1 MESRKLQ
8 HFLAVCEH
16 GSMQRAAE
24 HCHLTQS
31 ALSRS
36 LAALAQELGVPLF
49 DGGKRRLQPS
59 RFGLALL
66 PRAQRLLDEE
76 RELKREL
83 ALMDAGQ
90 AGDCAMGF
98 SPTPAEL
105 CMAHCPAWLAE
116 QAPRVRA
123 RMAVGRT
130 DALLEDLRRH
140 VLDLAVVDA
149 SAIRDTEG
157 LSIELLP
164 PLEGGFVCR
173 AGHPLGALSQPS
185 LADLRPYA
193 VACSPLS
200 EAFEQALKQT
210 FEREIG
216 PSPGKPQRSGDWLS
230 LQSDNYQALK
240 TATQASDMVLLVAH
254 AVVRAELDDGRLIA
268 LPRTGLPT
276 PVGRYALV
284 RTTHRVQLPV
294 MASLCDVL
302 RERLTQA

>member
-8 HFLAVCEH
+8 HFLAVCEQ

-66 PRAQRLLDEE
+66 AKAQRLLDEE

-83 ALMDAGQ
+83 ALMNAGL
-90 AGDCAMGF
+90 AGDCAIGF

-105 CMAHCPAWLAE
+105 GMAHCLAWLAD
-116 QAPRVRA
+116 QAPQVRA

-149 SAIRDTEG
+149 SAIRDTDG
-157 LSIELLP
+157 LSMELLP

-173 AGHPLGALSQPS
+173 AQHPLSALPRPS

-200 EAFEQALKQT
+200 EAFE
-210 FEREIG
+210 REISQSLG
-216 PSPGKPQRSGDWLS
+216 KLQPSSHWPS
-230 LQSDNYQALK
+230 LQADNYQALK
-240 TATQASDMVLLVAH
+240 SATLASDMVLLVAH

-268 LPRTGLPT
+268 LPRHALPT

-302 RERLTQA
+302 RQRLAQA

>member
-8 HFLAVCEH
+8 HFLAVCEQ

-24 HCHLTQS
+24 QCHLTQS

-59 RFGLALL
+59 RFGLALQQ
-66 PRAQRLLDEE
+66 RARRLLDEE

-83 ALMDAGQ
+83 ALMNAGQ
-90 AGDCAMGF
+90 AGDCAIGF

-105 CMAHCPAWLAE
+105 GMAHCLAWLAN
-116 QAPRVRA
+116 QAPQVRA

-140 VLDLAVVDA
+140 VLDLAVLDA

-157 LSIELLP
+157 LSIEALE

-173 AGHPLGALSQPS
+173 TLHPLTALPQPC

-200 EAFEQALKQT
+200 ES

-216 PSPGKPQRSGDWLS
+216 QSLGQTRHQCPLLS
-230 LQSDNYQALK
+230 LQGDNFQALK
-240 TATQASDMVLLVAH
+240 SAALASDMVLLVAH
-254 AVVRAELDDGRLIA
+254 AVVRAELQDGRLVA
-268 LPRTGLPT
+268 LPSAALPT
-276 PVGRYALV
+276 PAGRYALV
-284 RTTHRVQLPV
+284 RTTSRVQLPV
-294 MASLCDVL
+294 MAPLCEVL
-302 RERLTQA
+302 RERLAKA

>member
-59 RFGLALL
+59 RFGLALQQ
-66 PRAQRLLDEE
+66 RAQRLLDEE

-83 ALMDAGQ
+83 ALMNAGQ
-90 AGDCAMGF
+90 AGDCAIGF

-105 CMAHCPAWLAE
+105 GMAPCLGWLAD
-116 QAPRVRA
+116 QAPQVHA
-123 RMAVGRT
+123 RMVIGRT
-130 DALLEDLRRH
+130 DALLNDLRRH

-149 SAIRDTEG
+149 SAIHDTEG
-157 LSIELLP
+157 LSIELLR
-164 PLEGGFVCR
+164 PLTGGFVCR
-173 AGHPLGALSQPS
+173 AAHPLSALPQPG

-200 EAFEQALKQT
+200 EAFD
-210 FEREIG
+210 REIG
-216 PSPGKPQRSGDWLS
+216 QILGKPLHSGDLLS
-230 LQSDNYQALK
+230 LQGDNYQALK
-240 TATQASDMVLLVAH
+240 SATLASNMVLLVAH

-268 LPRTGLPT
+268 LPATGLPT
-276 PVGRYALV
+276 PDGRYALV
-284 RTTHRVQLPV
+284 RTTSRVQLPV
-294 MASLCDVL
+294 MAPLCDLL
-302 RERLTQA
+302 REHMARA

>member
-59 RFGLALL
+59 RFGQALQQ
-66 PRAQRLLDEE
+66 RARRLLDEE

-83 ALMDAGQ
+83 ALMNAGQ
-90 AGDCAMGF
+90 AGDCAIGF

-105 CMAHCPAWLAE
+105 GMAHCLAWLAD
-116 QAPRVRA
+116 QAPQVRA
-123 RMAVGRT
+123 RMVVGKT

-140 VLDLAVVDA
+140 VLDLVVVDA
-149 SAIRDTEG
+149 TAIRDPEG
-157 LSIELLP
+157 LDIEPLP

-173 AGHPLGALSQPS
+173 ALHPLSALPRPS
-185 LADLRPYA
+185 LADLGPYA

-200 EAFEQALKQT
+200 EAFE
-210 FEREIG
+210 REIG
-216 PSPGKPQRSGDWLS
+216 QSLGKPPHKGDLLR
-230 LQSDNYQALK
+230 LQSDHYQALK
-240 TATQASDMVLLVAH
+240 SATLASNMVLLVAH
-254 AVVRAELDDGRLIA
+254 ALVRAELDDGRLIA
-268 LPRTGLPT
+268 LPSAALPT

-284 RTTHRVQLPV
+284 RSSSRVQLPV
-294 MASLCDVL
+294 MAPLCEVL
-302 RERLTQA
+302 RERLARA